1 MKAFVEII
9 KKLWKI
15 LRDRN
20 TRLPFLCPENP
31 VCGSRSNNLKLNI
44 KTKIMASSPI
54 TSGQIDGEKVES
66 VTDYIFLVSRS
77 LWTVTAAMKLKKT
90 LGPLKGGKLWKT

>member
-1 MKAFVEII
+1 M
-9 KKLWKI
+9 
-15 LRDRN
+15 
-20 TRLPFLCPENP
+20 
-31 VCGSRSNNLKLNI
+31 CGSRSNNLKLNI

-77 LWTVTAAMKLKKT
+77 LWTVTAAMKLKKNSWSFEGRKAMEN
-90 LGPLKGGKLWKT
+90 LDSILKS